1 MSINS
6 CLNNYYGKSLKKKM
20 IAIIGHRMDNGMVN
34 PLLNI
39 NGYFK
44 FEVALN
50 SGISEVQKMI
60 IDDKNSVPTKSFNC
74 KT

>member
-1 MSINS
+1 
-6 CLNNYYGKSLKKKM
+6 
-20 IAIIGHRMDNGMVN
+20 MDDGMVN

-44 FEVALN
+44 LEVALN

-60 IDDKNSVPTKSFNC
+60 IDDKNSVPTKRFNC